1 MDAAIYRG
9 PLTISDRLIPRLN
22 GMVAASNF
30 RWPVASGSGAKA
42 VVRNGLFRRGPG
54 RGERLKLCA
63 LRHIAS
69 LRPSGML
76 PLNGVDGFKGR
87 FKLATVWFWFSR
99 FFGVAFSMPR
109 LRHITVG

>member
-1 MDAAIYRG
+1 MNAAIYRG
-9 PLTISDRLIPRLN
+9 LLTISDRLMPRLN

-30 RWPVASGSGAKA
+30 RSHVASGSGAKPFI
-42 VVRNGLFRRGPG
+42 RNGLFGCGPG

-76 PLNGVDGFKGR
+76 PLNGVDGLKGR
-87 FKLATVWFWFSR
+87 FKLVTVRFWFSR